1 MLKTKDIVKKYDISR
16 QTLNNWIR
24 KGKISRPQKNARSA
38 YIWDKK
44 NEEEIISIISEEIP
58 AFYATKK
65 QERLQIGNRR
75 YLGSKQRMLDFI
87 NTVVMENLPEIESVA
102 DIFGGTGVVSD
113 LFRKQG
119 KKIIVN
125 DILYSNFVSF
135 QAWFSNEKVD
145 INKIAYIIDELN
157 NLKPKKGYV
166 YKTFGNAY
174 FSNENAKKIDAIRE
188 KIET

>member
-145 INKIAYIIDELN
+145 INKIAYIIDE
-157 NLKPKKGYV
+157 
-166 YKTFGNAY
+166 
-174 FSNENAKKIDAIRE
+174 FSR
-188 KIET
+188 